1 MPPNVGGRFSVL
13 SPVGMFP
20 AAFAGVDTGSILRG
34 AGSVEADF
42 NRHGQSSL
50 AGGIAGAYLSMFS
63 SHPVH
68 VFMPYNDRL
77 HQTALWFA
85 QLWAESLGKAVNLRG
100 ETVNIGQTPL
110 ACRGP
115 ADQHSLVQLFME
127 GPADKTVTILTEG
140 PMPRGKPLPGEF
152 SHIPS
157 MAYLQGRSPDELRL
171 AEASATAEA
180 LTERGVPVS
189 TITVPRV
196 SGGVLGQ
203 LFMALETATVL
214 AGLALGINPLDQPGV
229 ERGKVLTYRAMGR
242 EGH

>member
-1 MPPNVGGRFSVL
+1 
-13 SPVGMFP
+13 
-20 AAFAGVDTGSILRG
+20 
-34 AGSVEADF
+34 
-42 NRHGQSSL
+42 
-50 AGGIAGAYLSMFS
+50 
-63 SHPVH
+63 
-68 VFMPYNDRL
+68 
-77 HQTALWFA
+77 
-85 QLWAESLGKAVNLRG
+85 
-100 ETVNIGQTPL
+100 
-110 ACRGP
+110 
-115 ADQHSLVQLFME
+115 
-127 GPADKTVTILTEG
+127 
-140 PMPRGKPLPGEF
+140 
-152 SHIPS
+152 